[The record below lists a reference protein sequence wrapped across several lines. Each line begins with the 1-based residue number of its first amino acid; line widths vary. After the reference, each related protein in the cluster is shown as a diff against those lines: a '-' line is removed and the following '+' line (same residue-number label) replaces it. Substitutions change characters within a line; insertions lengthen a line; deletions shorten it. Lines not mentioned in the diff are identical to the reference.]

1 MKDGLYMFMFPDTEK
16 VKACVVGGGA
26 WGTAIANLLANRGH
40 DVAIWVY
47 EPEVKD
53 EINLNHENKTFL
65 AGIPLNASIKASND
79 LAEVT
84 PGRDIV
90 VMVTPSHLVRHIS
103 MQMAP
108 LIGENT
114 VIVSAAKGI
123 EEETMMIM
131 TDILAETLHDVPQE
145 HIAAL
150 SGPSFA
156 KEVGLGLPA
165 AVTAAANYHRVAK
178 WVQRVFSSECFRVY
192 TTHDMIGV
200 ELGGAVKNV
209 IAIAT
214 GACDTMQMGLNAR
227 AALLTRGIAE
237 IKRLGVKM
245 GADERTFIGL
255 SGYGDLVLTCTG
267 ELSRN
272 RMVGQKIGQGQ
283 KIADILAD
291 MRMVA
296 EGVKTAKSVYMLARK
311 MDVTMPICEAAYRVL
326 YEDYDARAVV
336 RDLMTR
342 TLKSELE

>member
-1 MKDGLYMFMFPDTEK
+1 MFSFPDTER
-16 VKACVVGGGA
+16 VRACVVGGGA

-40 DVAIWVY
+40 SVAMWVY
-47 EPEVKD
+47 EPEVRD
-53 EINLNHENKTFL
+53 EINFSHENKTFL
-65 AGIPLNASIKASND
+65 AGIPLNASIKASNE
-79 LAEVT
+79 LKEVI
-84 PGRDIV
+84 PDRDVV
-90 VMVTPSHLVRHIS
+90 VMVTPSHLVRRIS

-108 LIGENT
+108 LMGENT
-114 VIVSAAKGI
+114 VVVSAAKGI
-123 EEETMMIM
+123 EEETLMIM
-131 TDILAETLHDVPQE
+131 TDILSQTLHGVPEE

-156 KEVGLGLPA
+156 KEVGLGKPA
-165 AVTAAANYHRVAK
+165 AVTVAANYHRVAK
-178 WVQRVFSSECFRVY
+178 WVQQVFSSERFRVY
-192 TTHDMIGV
+192 TTHDVTGV

-214 GACDTMQMGLNAR
+214 GACDAMQMGLSAR

-237 IKRLGVKM
+237 IKRLGVAM

-272 RMVGQKIGQGQ
+272 RMVGQKIGQGM

-296 EGVKTAKSVYMLARK
+296 EGVKTAKSVYMLAQK
-311 MDVTMPICEAAYRVL
+311 LNVDMPICEASYRVL
-326 YEDYDARAVV
+326 YEDYDASSVV